1 MKSMKVWQLML
12 GPLQLSESSA
22 SWFARGAPTWVGMWP
37 LVLDWPQL
45 SSALE
50 VAWGVGFD
58 VVVGVDP
65 IVIDEG
71 GNVGGCIEHV
81 GVGGI
86 GEGCVVDVEG
96 GHVGGCPSSIGVF
109 GRWGGGVGVGRSCR
123 RSRRFDVW
131 ELLWHWECGCLFWV
145 RHGCRRGQR
154 QRLNG
159 DYWRRLGCG
168 GRCGAGRFRRRRE
181 TSKVV

>member
-1 MKSMKVWQLML
+1 M
-12 GPLQLSESSA
+12 
-22 SWFARGAPTWVGMWP
+22 
-37 LVLDWPQL
+37 VLDWPQL

-58 VVVGVDP
+58 VVVGVEP

-86 GEGCVVDVEG
+86 GEGCVVDVER

-109 GRWGGGVGVGRSCR
+109 GRWGGGVGSVVAVEGV
-123 RSRRFDVW
+123 DV
-131 ELLWHWECGCLFWV
+131 LTCGSISGIGKDV
-145 RHGCRRGQR
+145 VV
-154 QRLNG
+154 
-159 DYWRRLGCG
+159 
-168 GRCGAGRFRRRRE
+168 GAG
-181 TSKVV
+181 